1 MMSKSPLEPGVD
13 ALGKQIWE
21 ERICEEKRTRPWGQ
35 KGRDLLLM
43 D

>member
-1 MMSKSPLEPGVD
+1 MMSKSPLQSGVD

-21 ERICEEKRTRPWGQ
+21 ERVCEEKRTCPWGQ
-35 KGRDLLLM
+35 RGRDLLLM